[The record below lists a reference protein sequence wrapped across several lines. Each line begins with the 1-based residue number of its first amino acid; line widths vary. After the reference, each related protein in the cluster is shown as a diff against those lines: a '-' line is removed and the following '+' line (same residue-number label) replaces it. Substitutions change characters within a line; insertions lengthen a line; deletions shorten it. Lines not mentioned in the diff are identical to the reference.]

1 MKQRI
6 LLSVFL
12 LFFSVYSSA
21 LTIKLNSTKENRS
34 FIYILH
40 ITDKKP
46 FSCKKKSI
54 SIDRNEY
61 ICKVKG
67 KNEVDISPKKTK
79 FLELYVKNQNKFTLI
94 VIKPKE
100 NVKVFTSNTPLYKR
114 KIISNET
121 VKYARHWIFLLYKDK
136 LFLKSSGE
144 QNGINFPVDFLKELT
159 PSIGALD
166 LSGAPVSYLNDSKD
180 INDYLSIK
188 NDYDRKRY
196 DFVILEAKKAL
207 KNYPNSIFLNDFM
220 LYYIRAIYKTL
231 QTKKES
237 PNAQDLSY
245 DEIIKLGKKW
255 IKKFPSNQN
264 IPEVLYYIAS
274 SYQNLGQ
281 NSDAKYFFDILIT
294 EHPKNKY
301 TKLGIITFADSLY
314 AKNQKQKAIKLYKD
328 VLYSTKDID
337 VASIAAKKLA
347 DIYIKT
353 KQYKKARVYFEKIIS
368 ANADFLL
375 SNHQKAY
382 DLAISLSANGIND
395 IAAQILEKLLKKLK
409 REPDL
414 KESVLKSLG
423 DIYAKN
429 KQYKKASFYYKKY
442 LSLYK
447 YGNYTEEVKKSLDGM
462 FFNINE
468 NNTTKLIKYY
478 DKLISKYK
486 TGPIYEKAA
495 ILKAK
500 ALMKEKKYKEA
511 LLVLNNLETNFK
523 NKKRVGK
530 LKKEIALL
538 LATDSLKKEDC
549 IEAIGYVNDYNLT
562 ITSHQKELANCYIQT
577 YNYKKAISLSEKIM
591 KSKNLST
598 KEKLAWLDI
607 EAKSLLKTHSY
618 KKLSLIADDIITLS
632 KAFKMDSYS
641 YKGLYYKF
649 FALYGLKKYDL
660 AMQSAQEIDKN
671 FSDNF
676 KNIEIYKK
684 VVDLAKQRADDLMIA
699 KYAKKILNLQE
710 KYKSYP
716 LSPQIEFEYVTSL
729 KRLNKDEEAVGILR
743 KLSVRENSPSVF
755 SRIYYEIG
763 AIYLKK
769 GDKTSAKNAFEKC
782 LKAKGKNSWKT
793 LCKENLSLL

>member
-1 MKQRI
+1 MKKRI
-6 LLSVFL
+6 FLSIFL
-12 LFFSVYSSA
+12 LFFSEYSSA
-21 LTIKLNSTKENRS
+21 LTIKLNSTKENKS

-40 ITDKKP
+40 ITDKEP
-46 FSCKKKSI
+46 FNCKKKSI
-54 SIDRNEY
+54 SIDQNEY
-61 ICKVKG
+61 ICKIKG

-79 FLELYVKNQNKFTLI
+79 SLELYVKNQNKFTLI
-94 VIKPKE
+94 MIKPKE
-100 NVKVFTSNTPLYKR
+100 NVKVYSINTPLYKR
-114 KIISNET
+114 KTIADES
-121 VKYARHWIFLLYKDK
+121 VKYAKHWIFLFYKDR
-136 LFLKSSGE
+136 LFLKSNKDSS
-144 QNGINFPVDFLKELT
+144 GINFPIDFLKELT
-159 PSIGALD
+159 PSVGALD
-166 LSGAPVSYLNDSKD
+166 LSGVPVSYLNDSKD

-188 NDYDRKRY
+188 SDYDRKRY
-196 DFVILEAKKAL
+196 GFVILEAKKAL
-207 KNYPNSIFLNDFM
+207 KNYPNSIFVNDFM

-264 IPEVLYYIAS
+264 IPEVLFYIAS
-274 SYQNLGQ
+274 SYQSLGQ
-281 NSDAKYFFDILIT
+281 ESDAKYFFDILIT

-301 TKLGIITFADSLY
+301 TKLGIIAFADTLY

-353 KQYKKARVYFEKIIS
+353 KQYKKAKAYFEKIVS

-375 SNHQKAY
+375 NNHQKAY
-382 DLAISLSANGIND
+382 DLAISLSTNGIND
-395 IAAQILEKLLKKLK
+395 IAVQILEKLLPKLK

-414 KESVLKSLG
+414 KELVLKSLG

-447 YGNYTEEVKKSLDGM
+447 YGNYVDEVKKSLDGM

-468 NNTTKLIKYY
+468 SNTTKLIKYY
-478 DKLISKYK
+478 DKLINRYK
-486 TGPIYEKAA
+486 TGSIYEKAT

-511 LLVLNNLETNFK
+511 LNILNNLETNFK
-523 NKKRVGK
+523 NKKMVGK
-530 LKKEIALL
+530 LKKEITLL
-538 LATDSLKKEDC
+538 LATDLLKKKEC
-549 IEAIGYVNDYNLT
+549 TEAIGYVNDYNLT

-577 YNYKKAISLSEKIM
+577 YNYKKAISLSEKII
-591 KSKNLST
+591 KGKNLNI
-598 KEKLAWLDI
+598 KEKLAWLDV
-607 EAKSLLKTHSY
+607 EAKSLLQIHSY
-618 KKLSLIADDIITLS
+618 KKLSLIAGDIITLS
-632 KAFKMDSYS
+632 KAFKIDNFT
-641 YKGLYYKF
+641 YKALYYKF
-649 FALYGLKKYDL
+649 FALWGLKKYDL
-660 AMQSAQEIDKN
+660 AMQVVQKIDKN
-671 FSDNF
+671 FSENF

-684 VVDLAKQRADDLMIA
+684 VVDLAKQRADDLLVA

-716 LSPQIEFEYVTSL
+716 FSPQIEFEYIASL
-729 KRLNKDEEAVGILR
+729 KRLNKDKEAIDILE
-743 KLSVRENSPSVF
+743 KLSKRKNSPMIL
-755 SRIYYEIG
+755 SRVYYEIG
-763 AIYLKK
+763 AISIKLNNK
-769 GDKTSAKNAFEKC
+769 SAAKSAFKNC
-782 LKAKGKNSWKT
+782 IKAKGKNSWKT
-793 LCKENLSLL
+793 LCKENLLLL